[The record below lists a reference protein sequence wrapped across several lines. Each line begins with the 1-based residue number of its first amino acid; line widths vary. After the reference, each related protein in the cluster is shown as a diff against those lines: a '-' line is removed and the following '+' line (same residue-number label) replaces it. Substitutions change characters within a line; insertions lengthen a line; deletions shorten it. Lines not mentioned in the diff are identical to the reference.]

1 MKMTATPLFSIITI
15 TYNAATTLPAT
26 LHSVAMQGFK
36 NYEYIVVDGASKDG
50 TVRLVEESPLQVR
63 MISEPDKGLY
73 DAMNK
78 GIKMAVG
85 RYLIF
90 LNAGD
95 AFHSADTLQCV
106 ADTIGDG
113 NPGVVY
119 GETAIVDANRN
130 FLMMR
135 RLRAP
140 EKLTWCSFANGMVV
154 CHQAF
159 IARRDIVPTYDL
171 KYRYSA
177 DVDWCIRCMKNTDEL
192 LNTHCT
198 LIDYLNEGE
207 TTRHHRASLK
217 ERFAV
222 MCEHY
227 GTIPTILRHIGF
239 ALRYAIARVQGKL

>member
-1 MKMTATPLFSIITI
+1 MAQPLFSIITI
-15 TYNAATTLPAT
+15 TFNAASTLPPT
-26 LHSVAMQGFK
+26 LRSVAEQTFT
-36 NYEYIVVDGASKDG
+36 NYEYIVVDGASRDN
-50 TVRLVEESPLQVR
+50 TVALVEASQLPVR
-63 MISEPDKGLY
+63 MVSELDKGLY

-78 GIKMAVG
+78 GLKMATG
-85 RYLIF
+85 EYLIF

-95 AFHSADTLQCV
+95 SFHTPDTLQRV
-106 ADTIGDG
+106 AEAIG
-113 NPGVVY
+113 NNRPGVVY

-140 EKLTWCSFANGMVV
+140 ESLSWRSFANGMLV

-159 IARRDIVPTYDL
+159 IARRDIAPQYDL

-177 DVDWCIRCMKNTDEL
+177 DVDWCIRCMKQTDEL
-192 LNTHCT
+192 LNTHLT

-222 MCEHY
+222 MCHHY
-227 GTIPTILRHIGF
+227 GTLPTVLRHIGF
-239 ALRYAIARVQGKL
+239 ALRYAIARIQGKA

>member
-1 MKMTATPLFSIITI
+1 MAQPLFSIITI
-15 TYNAATTLPAT
+15 TFNAASTLPPT
-26 LHSVAMQGFK
+26 LRSVAEQTFT
-36 NYEYIVVDGASKDG
+36 NYEYIVVDGASRDN
-50 TVRLVEESPLQVR
+50 TVALVEASQLSVR
-63 MISEPDKGLY
+63 MVSEPDKGLY

-78 GIKMAVG
+78 GLKMATG
-85 RYLIF
+85 EYLIF

-95 AFHSADTLQCV
+95 SFHTPDTLQRV
-106 ADTIGDG
+106 AEAIG
-113 NPGVVY
+113 NNRPGVVY

-140 EKLTWCSFANGMVV
+140 ESLTWRSFANGMLV

-159 IARRDIVPTYDL
+159 IARRDIAPQYDL

-177 DVDWCIRCMKNTDEL
+177 DVDWCIRCMKQTDEL
-192 LNTHCT
+192 LNTHLT

-222 MCEHY
+222 MCHHY
-227 GTIPTILRHIGF
+227 GTLPTVLRHIGF
-239 ALRYAIARVQGKL
+239 ALRYAIARIQGKA

>member
-1 MKMTATPLFSIITI
+1 MAQPLFSIITI
-15 TYNAATTLPAT
+15 TFNAASTLPPT
-26 LHSVAMQGFK
+26 LRSVAEQTFT
-36 NYEYIVVDGASKDG
+36 NYEYIVVDGASRDN
-50 TVRLVEESPLQVR
+50 TVALVEASQLPVR
-63 MISEPDKGLY
+63 MVSEPDKGLY

-78 GIKMAVG
+78 GLKMATG
-85 RYLIF
+85 EYLIF

-95 AFHSADTLQCV
+95 SFHTPDTLQRV
-106 ADTIGDG
+106 AEAIG
-113 NPGVVY
+113 NNRPGVVY

-140 EKLTWCSFANGMVV
+140 ESLSWRSFANGMLV

-159 IARRDIVPTYDL
+159 IARRDIAPMYDL
-171 KYRYSA
+171 QYRYSA
-177 DVDWCIRCMKNTDEL
+177 DVDWCIRCMKQTDEL
-192 LNTHCT
+192 LNTHLT

-222 MCEHY
+222 MCHHY
-227 GTIPTILRHIGF
+227 GTLPTILRHIGF
-239 ALRYAIARVQGKL
+239 ALRYAIARIQGKA

>member
-1 MKMTATPLFSIITI
+1 MAQPLFSIITI
-15 TYNAATTLPAT
+15 TFNAASTLPPT
-26 LHSVAMQGFK
+26 LRSVAEQTFT
-36 NYEYIVVDGASKDG
+36 NYEYIVVDGASRDN
-50 TVRLVEESPLQVR
+50 TVALVEASQLPVR
-63 MISEPDKGLY
+63 MVSEPDKGLY

-78 GIKMAVG
+78 GLKMATG
-85 RYLIF
+85 EYLIF

-95 AFHSADTLQCV
+95 SFHTPDTLQRV
-106 ADTIGDG
+106 AEAIG
-113 NPGVVY
+113 NNRPGVVY

-140 EKLTWCSFANGMVV
+140 ESLTWRSFANGMLV

-159 IARRDIVPTYDL
+159 IARRDIAPQYDL

-177 DVDWCIRCMKNTDEL
+177 DVDWCIRCMKQTDEL
-192 LNTHCT
+192 LNTHLT

-222 MCEHY
+222 MCHHY
-227 GTIPTILRHIGF
+227 GTLPTVLRHVGF
-239 ALRYAIARVQGKL
+239 ALRYAIARVQGRV

>member
-1 MKMTATPLFSIITI
+1 MAQPLFSIITI
-15 TYNAATTLPAT
+15 TFNAATTLPAT
-26 LHSVAMQGFK
+26 LRSVEEQTFT
-36 NYEYIVVDGASKDG
+36 NYEYIVVDGASRDN
-50 TVRLVEESPLQVR
+50 TVALVEASQLPVR
-63 MISEPDKGLY
+63 MVSEPDKGLY

-78 GIKMAVG
+78 GLKMATG
-85 RYLIF
+85 EYLIF

-95 AFHSADTLQCV
+95 SFHAPDTLQRV
-106 ADTIGDG
+106 AEAIG
-113 NPGVVY
+113 NNRPGVVY

-135 RLRAP
+135 RLQAP
-140 EKLTWCSFANGMVV
+140 EKLSWRSFKQGMLV

-159 IARRDIVPTYDL
+159 IARRDIAPLYDL

-177 DVDWCIRCMKNTDEL
+177 DVDWCIRCMKQTDEL
-192 LNTHCT
+192 LNTHLT

-222 MCEHY
+222 MCHHY
-227 GTIPTILRHIGF
+227 GTISTVLRHIGF
-239 ALRYAIARVQGKL
+239 ALRYAIARAQGRA

>member
-1 MKMTATPLFSIITI
+1 MAQPLFSIITI
-15 TYNAATTLPAT
+15 TFNAATTLPPT
-26 LHSVAMQGFK
+26 LRSVGEQTFT
-36 NYEYIVVDGASKDG
+36 NYEYIVVDGASRDN
-50 TVRLVEESPLQVR
+50 TVALVEASQLPVR
-63 MISEPDKGLY
+63 MVSEPDKGLY

-78 GIKMAVG
+78 GLKMATG
-85 RYLIF
+85 EYLIF

-95 AFHSADTLQCV
+95 SFHTPDTLQRV
-106 ADTIGDG
+106 AEAIG
-113 NPGVVY
+113 NNRPGVVY

-140 EKLTWCSFANGMVV
+140 ESLSWRSFAKGMLV

-159 IARRDIVPTYDL
+159 IARRDIAPQYDL

-177 DVDWCIRCMKNTDEL
+177 DVDWCIRCMKQTDEL
-192 LNTHCT
+192 LNTHLT

-222 MCEHY
+222 MCHHY
-227 GTIPTILRHIGF
+227 GTLPTVLRHIGF
-239 ALRYAIARVQGKL
+239 ALRYAIARIQGKA

>member
-1 MKMTATPLFSIITI
+1 MAQPLFSIITI
-15 TYNAATTLPAT
+15 TFNAATTLPAT
-26 LHSVAMQGFK
+26 LRSVEEQTFT
-36 NYEYIVVDGASKDG
+36 NYEYIVVDGASRDN
-50 TVRLVEESPLQVR
+50 TVALVEASQLPVR
-63 MISEPDKGLY
+63 MVSEPDKGLY

-78 GIKMAVG
+78 GLKMATG
-85 RYLIF
+85 EYLIF

-95 AFHSADTLQCV
+95 SFHAPDTLQRV
-106 ADTIGDG
+106 AEAIG
-113 NPGVVY
+113 NNRPGVVY

-135 RLRAP
+135 RLQAP
-140 EKLTWCSFANGMVV
+140 EKLSWRSFKQGMLV

-159 IARRDIVPTYDL
+159 IARRDIAPLYDL

-177 DVDWCIRCMKNTDEL
+177 DVDWCIRCMKQTDEL
-192 LNTHCT
+192 LNTHLT

-222 MCEHY
+222 MCHHY
-227 GTIPTILRHIGF
+227 GTISTALRHIGF
-239 ALRYAIARVQGKL
+239 ALRYAIARAQGRA

>member
-1 MKMTATPLFSIITI
+1 MAQPLFSIITI
-15 TYNAATTLPAT
+15 TFNAATTLPPT
-26 LHSVAMQGFK
+26 LRSVGEQTFT
-36 NYEYIVVDGASKDG
+36 NYEYIVVDGASRDN
-50 TVRLVEESPLQVR
+50 TVALVEASQLPVR
-63 MISEPDKGLY
+63 MVSEPDKGLY

-78 GIKMAVG
+78 GLKMAAG
-85 RYLIF
+85 EYLIF

-95 AFHSADTLQCV
+95 SFHTPDTLQRV
-106 ADTIGDG
+106 AEAIG
-113 NPGVVY
+113 NNRPGVVY

-140 EKLTWCSFANGMVV
+140 ESLSWRSFANGMLV

-159 IARRDIVPTYDL
+159 IARRDIAPQYDL

-177 DVDWCIRCMKNTDEL
+177 DVDWCIRCMKQTDEL
-192 LNTHCT
+192 LNTHLT

-222 MCEHY
+222 MCHHY
-227 GTIPTILRHIGF
+227 GTLPTVLRHIGF
-239 ALRYAIARVQGKL
+239 ALRYAIARIQGKA

>member
-1 MKMTATPLFSIITI
+1 MAQPLFSIITI
-15 TYNAATTLPAT
+15 TFNAATTLPAT
-26 LHSVAMQGFK
+26 LRSVEEQTFT
-36 NYEYIVVDGASKDG
+36 NYEYIVVDGASRDN
-50 TVRLVEESPLQVR
+50 TVALVEASQLPVR
-63 MISEPDKGLY
+63 MVSEPDKGLY

-78 GIKMAVG
+78 GLKMAAG
-85 RYLIF
+85 EYLIF

-95 AFHSADTLQCV
+95 SFHAPDTLQRV
-106 ADTIGDG
+106 AEAIG
-113 NPGVVY
+113 NNRPGVVY

-135 RLRAP
+135 RLQAP
-140 EKLTWCSFANGMVV
+140 EKLSWRSFKQGMLV

-159 IARRDIVPTYDL
+159 IARRDIAPLYDL

-177 DVDWCIRCMKNTDEL
+177 DVDWCIRCMKQTDEL
-192 LNTHCT
+192 LNTHLT

-222 MCEHY
+222 MCHHY
-227 GTIPTILRHIGF
+227 GTISTVLRHIGF
-239 ALRYAIARVQGKL
+239 ALRYAIARAQGRA

>member
-1 MKMTATPLFSIITI
+1 MAQPLFSIITI
-15 TYNAATTLPAT
+15 TFNAASTLPPT
-26 LHSVAMQGFK
+26 LRSVAEQTFT
-36 NYEYIVVDGASKDG
+36 NYEYIVVDGASRDN
-50 TVRLVEESPLQVR
+50 TVALVEASQLPVR
-63 MISEPDKGLY
+63 MVSEPDKGLY

-78 GIKMAVG
+78 GLKMATG
-85 RYLIF
+85 EYLIF

-95 AFHSADTLQCV
+95 SFHTPDTLQRV
-106 ADTIGDG
+106 AEAIG
-113 NPGVVY
+113 NNRPGVVY

-140 EKLTWCSFANGMVV
+140 ESLSWRSFANGMLV

-159 IARRDIVPTYDL
+159 IARRDIAPQYDL

-177 DVDWCIRCMKNTDEL
+177 DVDWCIRCMKQTDEL
-192 LNTHCT
+192 LNTHLT

-222 MCEHY
+222 MCHHY
-227 GTIPTILRHIGF
+227 GTLPTVLRHIGF
-239 ALRYAIARVQGKL
+239 ALRYAIARVQGKA